1 MKIDDLKADL
11 ENGSTTYKG
20 TCHDCQKAVTVTA
33 KVAEEGL
40 ITIEGGAVYKVR
52 QGPEYTYFFKC
63 DECFKSDP
71 ILHDCIECEVYSRVV
86 GYLRP
91 VSQWNKGKKAEWERR
106 VEFRNT
112 TDNPESLKGA

>member
-1 MKIDDLKADL
+1 MKIDDIKADL

-20 TCHDCQKAVTVTA
+20 TCHDCQKTVTVTV

-40 ITIEGGAVYKVR
+40 ITIEGGAIYKAKQR
-52 QGPEYTYFFKC
+52 YTEESFFKC
-63 DECFKSDP
+63 DDCFAKDK
-71 ILHDCIECEVYSRVV
+71 ILRDYKECEVYSRVV

-91 VSQWNKGKKAEWERR
+91 VSQWNKGKRAEWRKR

-112 TDNPESLKGA
+112 ADKPESLEGC